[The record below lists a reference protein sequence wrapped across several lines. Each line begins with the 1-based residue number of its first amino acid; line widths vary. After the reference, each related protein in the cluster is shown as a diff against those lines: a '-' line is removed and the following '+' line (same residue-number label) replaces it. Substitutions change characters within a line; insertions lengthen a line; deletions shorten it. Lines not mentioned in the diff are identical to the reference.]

1 MDYVDLFGQY
11 TVPPSDAQYSL
22 VPLVVNSTLSWPT
35 NYTGQSATEFAASTC
50 IDIAAA
56 PSLALRLPAADQVS
70 VGTELRLRNVG
81 ANTVDI
87 QNSTGASV
95 TTIAPGVVKYFQVTD
110 NTLPAGVWAVYTFG
124 TGTSGADAVALAGD
138 GLTVLGNK
146 LHIGAPYRGINSG
159 YTVQLEDRAHVL
171 DAVAGGLV
179 LSMLSAATALPGFY
193 VMLRNS
199 SSGTL
204 DVLPSGAELIDGSLA
219 KSIGAQESLILVSTG
234 SNWISVGF
242 GRDATLVFGEVVVNA
257 AVSPVTLSSADVAG
271 RMIRVSG
278 TASADLVVNLPAID
292 NIYFINIEAGVGA
305 YTVTFTTGG
314 GGTTVLGANQKTVV
328 YCDGINVSPAI
339 TTTVTSSLAL
349 VDGNAAAPSIAFALD
364 TDTGFFRNANGV
376 IGVASNGVMT
386 MRFNGS
392 GIVFTPVGNITATNV
407 FAALAQ
413 LDGFITTNAGAI
425 AALDTRLDTAEGNI
439 TTLQGQMTAAQGDIT
454 TLQTTRET
462 KWTIVN
468 RAASGSMAVD
478 EKAYVSTD
486 GVTLQLP
493 ATMTPGQKVAFVV
506 LANVSGTVIAANGNV
521 IQGLVDD
528 VEIDVY
534 PHTREVELVYI
545 NATVG
550 AVFQ

>member
-56 PSLALRLPAADQVS
+56 PNLALRLPAADQVS

-81 ANTVDI
+81 ANAVDI

-146 LHIGAPYRGINSG
+146 LHIGAPYRGINSD

-179 LSMLSAATALPGFY
+179 LSMLPAATALPGFY

-204 DVLPSGAELIDGSLA
+204 DVLPSGAELIDGSPA

-242 GRDATLVFGEVVVNA
+242 GRDATFVFGEVVVNA

-278 TASADLVVNLPAID
+278 TASADLVVNLPAVD

-386 MRFNGS
+386 MRFNGN

-425 AALDTRLDTAEGNI
+425 AALDTRLDTAKGNI
-439 TTLQGQMTAAQGDIT
+439 TTLQGQMTAAQGNIT
-454 TLQTTRET
+454 ALQTTRET

-478 EKAYVSTD
+478 EKAYVSVD

-528 VEIDVY
+528 VQIDVS
-534 PHTREVELVYI
+534 PHTHEIELVYI

-550 AVFQ
+550 AIF

>member
-110 NTLPAGVWAVYTFG
+110 NSLPAGVWAVYTFG

-146 LHIGAPYRGINSG
+146 LHIGAPYRGINSD
-159 YTVQLEDRAHVL
+159 YTVQLEDRARVL

-242 GRDATLVFGEVVVNA
+242 GRDATFVFGEVVVNA

-386 MRFNGS
+386 MRFNGN

-439 TTLQGQMTAAQGDIT
+439 STLQGQMTAAQGNIT

-478 EKAYVSTD
+478 EKAYVSAN

-534 PHTREVELVYI
+534 PHTREVELVYV

-550 AVFQ
+550 GVFQ

>member
-146 LHIGAPYRGINSG
+146 LHIGAPYRGINSD
-159 YTVQLEDRAHVL
+159 YAVQLEDRAHVL

-242 GRDATLVFGEVVVNA
+242 GRDATFVFGEVVVNA

-364 TDTGFFRNANGV
+364 TGTGFFRNANGV

-386 MRFNGS
+386 MRFNGN
-392 GIVFTPVGNITATNV
+392 GIVFTPVGNITATDV

-413 LDGFITTNAGAI
+413 LDGFITANAGAI

-439 TTLQGQMTAAQGDIT
+439 TTLQGQMTAAQGNIT

-462 KWTIVN
+462 KWTIVH

-478 EKAYVSTD
+478 EKAYVSVD

-493 ATMTPGQKVAFVV
+493 AVMTPGQKVAFVV

-534 PHTREVELVYI
+534 PHTREVELVYV

-550 AVFQ
+550 GVFQ

>member
-50 IDIAAA
+50 TDIAAA

-146 LHIGAPYRGINSG
+146 LHIGAPYRGINSD
-159 YTVQLEDRAHVL
+159 YAVQLEDRAHVL

-242 GRDATLVFGEVVVNA
+242 GRDATFVFGEVVVNA

-364 TDTGFFRNANGV
+364 TGTGFFRNANGV

-386 MRFNGS
+386 MRFNGN
-392 GIVFTPVGNITATNV
+392 GIVFTPVGNITATDV

-413 LDGFITTNAGAI
+413 LDGFITANAGAI

-439 TTLQGQMTAAQGDIT
+439 TTLQGQMTAAQGNIT

-462 KWTIVN
+462 KWTIVH

-478 EKAYVSTD
+478 EKAYVSVD

-493 ATMTPGQKVAFVV
+493 AVMTPGQKVAFVV

-534 PHTREVELVYI
+534 PHTREVELVYV

-550 AVFQ
+550 GVFQ